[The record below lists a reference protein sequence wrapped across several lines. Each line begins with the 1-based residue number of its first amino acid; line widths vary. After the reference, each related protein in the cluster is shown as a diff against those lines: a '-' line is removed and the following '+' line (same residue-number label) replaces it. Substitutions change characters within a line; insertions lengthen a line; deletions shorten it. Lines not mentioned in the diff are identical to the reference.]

1 MKKMH
6 LILIPLLLISSA
18 ALQAAGLT
26 VSPNPAEVQV
36 NTAVA
41 FTIQGLEPGGSLNW
55 EIVPATLGK
64 IDKSGLFT
72 ASGKPGRGMI
82 RAMTKNKDG
91 QLVLG
96 HAMIKVLG
104 SKPGRLTVSVSPAKA
119 DLKIGETL
127 RFAVRIMLPQGAPEE
142 IGTTEWLV
150 IPDDLGTIDAQGNFT
165 ATGAGKGR
173 IVALAKRPGRH
184 GLGQAR
190 ISVRPSG
197 KASYLSVVVSPKRI
211 KLQPKTRIRLA
222 VQIQDPEGKTVRAR
236 VRYTLSPPELGTI
249 DQDGNFTAGEKTG
262 LGVIKVEA
270 GSGHAYGSDRAF
282 VIVSEKSSRY
292 QIKIKPRQ
300 MALEAKSSIK
310 FEVEVWDENGSP
322 VIPPALDW
330 KVIPDGLGSI
340 TPQGL
345 FTAGDRTLSGK
356 IVAQLPAE
364 FGRSQDAASVK
375 IQSKDRR
382 TIRINPPKA
391 SLKPGQMLQF
401 SAVINDS
408 RGKPDRDQRI
418 TWRLQPDNLGAITP
432 QGLFTAGAA
441 ARSGLVIAEL
451 PPEFGA
457 GRAIA
462 PVTVSSYQ
470 VKINAPPNQYN
481 IHTGEQVAFAASVRD
496 ANGND
501 LSGSAA
507 FEWEVKSAASGF
519 GTINSS
525 SGLFSAGHPA
535 KLPADGYIMVRVS
548 INGLPAGTDGIKI
561 TIR

>member
-6 LILIPLLLISSA
+6 LILIPWLLISSA
-18 ALQAAGLT
+18 ALQAAGLQ

-36 NTAVA
+36 NTVVA
-41 FTIQGLEPGGSLNW
+41 FTVQGLEPGGSLNW
-55 EIVPATLGK
+55 EVIPATLGN
-64 IDKSGLFT
+64 IDQSGLFT
-72 ASGKPGRGMI
+72 ASVKPGRGMI
-82 RAMTKNKDG
+82 RAIAKNKDG
-91 QLVLG
+91 RATLG

-104 SKPGRLTVSVSPAKA
+104 NKSVRLTVSVSPTRAET
-119 DLKIGETL
+119 KIGETL
-127 RFAVRIMLPQGAPEE
+127 RFAARIILPDEN
-142 IGTTEWLV
+142 IKTEWLV
-150 IPDDLGTIDAQGNFT
+150 IPNDLGSIDAQGNFM
-165 ATGAGKGR
+165 ATGTGKGR
-173 IVALAKRPGRH
+173 IVVIAKGTGKY
-184 GLGQAR
+184 GLGQAQLN
-190 ISVRPSG
+190 ILPSG
-197 KASYLSVVVSPKRI
+197 KASSLSVVVSPKRI
-211 KLQPKTRIRLA
+211 KLQPKNRIRLA
-222 VQIQDPEGKTVRAR
+222 VQVQDPEGQTVRAR
-236 VRYTLSPPELGTI
+236 LRYTLSPPELGTI
-249 DQDGNFTAGEKTG
+249 DQDGNFTVGEKAG
-262 LGVIKVEA
+262 LGIIKVEA
-270 GSGHAYGSDRAF
+270 ASGYALGSDRVF

-292 QIKIKPRQ
+292 QIKLKPRQ
-300 MALEAKSSIK
+300 MVMEARSSAK

-330 KVIPDGLGSI
+330 KVIPEGLGSI
-340 TPQGL
+340 TPLGL
-345 FTAGDRTLSGK
+345 FTAGDRILSGK

-364 FGRSQDAASVK
+364 FGRGQDVASVK

-391 SLKPGQMLQF
+391 SLKPGQMMQF
-401 SAVINDS
+401 SAAISDS
-408 RGKPDRDQRI
+408 RGKPAGDQRI
-418 TWRLQPDNLGAITP
+418 TWKLQPDNLGIITP

-457 GRAIA
+457 TRAIA
-462 PVTVSSYQ
+462 PVVISSYQ
-470 VKINAPPNQYN
+470 IKISAPPNQYN
-481 IHTGEQVAFAASVRD
+481 IHTGEQVTFAASVRD

-501 LSGSAA
+501 LSSSAV
-507 FEWEVKSAASGF
+507 FEWEVKSTASGF